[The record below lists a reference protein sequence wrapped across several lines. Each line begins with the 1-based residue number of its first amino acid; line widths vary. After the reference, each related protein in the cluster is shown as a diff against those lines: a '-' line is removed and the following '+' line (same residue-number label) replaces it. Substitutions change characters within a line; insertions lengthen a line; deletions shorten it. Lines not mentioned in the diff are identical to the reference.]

1 MMVEKTVALL
11 LLAIGAF
18 VMPGCGSGGMVGEDA
33 PTYPFSALLQE
44 NTQQVVLTGKIT
56 CRDGERDI
64 TLTVNSFNRDTGVAN
79 ISIVLREGDPVNE
92 TGRFQEGNRR
102 SILLYTDPNPVNV
115 TYRYKDGNDTKT
127 TTDKLS
133 FSTTPTTLIYSD
145 DPSVAGGINLD
156 SPASSICSLS
166 WTEAGT
172 DNDGNQAQVSKTG
185 TVRFTHL
192 ETKSFP

>member
-1 MMVEKTVALL
+1 MVKKAVALS
-11 LLAIGAF
+11 LLAIGTF
-18 VMPGCGSGGMVGEDA
+18 WVPGCGSGGMVGEDA
-33 PTYPFSALLQE
+33 PTYPVSALLQE
-44 NTQQVVLTGKIT
+44 NTQQVILKGKIT
-56 CRDGERDI
+56 CRDGERDV
-64 TLTVNSFNRDTGVAN
+64 TLTVNSFNRNTGVAN
-79 ISIVLREGDPVNE
+79 ISIELTNGDTVNQA
-92 TGRFQEGNRR
+92 GIFQEGNRR

-115 TYRYKDGNDTKT
+115 TYRYKDGNDTKP

-133 FSTTPTTLIYSD
+133 FRTTPTTLIYSD

-166 WTEAGT
+166 WTETGT

-192 ETKSFP
+192 ETK